1 MKLHALILTSL
12 LAVAGCEKTSN
23 VAAMQ
28 DEVTAVTNHYKHR
41 FDELSKRISLLEQRG
56 RSMTSI
62 GTPMG
67 LQDVRRLFLET
78 NKKLA
83 ELRTAV
89 AQAPNSIATAAKAE
103 TARVELTKLR
113 DELDERFEK
122 GEIEVNAQIDQVE
135 QWLAYVEYRPK
146 VAAAEPPKSEPT
158 RPPTPEP
165 TPENPDSVKADGQPA
180 NAPKGGELK
189 KDEPKKDEPKKD
201 EPKKGE
207 LKKDEPKKGEPKKD
221 EPKKGEP
228 KQDEPKKPAS
238 GSGSGSGS
246 GR

>member
-28 DEVTAVTNHYKHR
+28 DEVTGLTNHYKHR

-56 RSMTSI
+56 RSMTSV

-78 NKKLA
+78 NKRLA
-83 ELRTAV
+83 ELKTAV
-89 AQAPNSIATAAKAE
+89 AQAPNSIATAAKTDA
-103 TARVELTKLR
+103 ARIELTKLR
-113 DELDERFEK
+113 DELDERFHQ

-146 VAAAEPPKSEPT
+146 VAAAEPPKTEPVP
-158 RPPTPEP
+158 PPTPEP
-165 TPENPDSVKADGQPA
+165 TPEKVDDTKPA
-180 NAPKGGELK
+180 GTPAGDPPKVEPK
-189 KDEPKKDEPKKD
+189 KDEPKKVEPKKDEPKKD
-201 EPKKGE
+201 EPKK
-207 LKKDEPKKGEPKKD
+207 DVPKKD
-221 EPKKGEP
+221 EPKK
-228 KQDEPKKPAS
+228 QPAA
-238 GSGSGSGS
+238 GSGSGS

>member
-28 DEVTAVTNHYKHR
+28 DEVTGLTNHYKHR

-56 RSMTSI
+56 RSMTSV

-78 NKKLA
+78 NKRLA
-83 ELRTAV
+83 ELKTAI
-89 AQAPNSIATAAKAE
+89 AQAPNSIATAAKTDA
-103 TARVELTKLR
+103 ARIELTKLR
-113 DELDERFEK
+113 DELDERFHQ

-146 VAAAEPPKSEPT
+146 VAAAEPPKTEPVP
-158 RPPTPEP
+158 PPTPEP
-165 TPENPDSVKADGQPA
+165 TPEKVDDTKPA
-180 NAPKGGELK
+180 GTPAGDPPKVEPK
-189 KDEPKKDEPKKD
+189 KDEPKKVEPKKDEPKKD
-201 EPKKGE
+201 V
-207 LKKDEPKKGEPKKD
+207 PKKD
-221 EPKKGEP
+221 EPKK
-228 KQDEPKKPAS
+228 QPAA
-238 GSGSGSGS
+238 GSGS

>member
-28 DEVTAVTNHYKHR
+28 DEVTGLTNHYKHR

-56 RSMTSI
+56 RSMTSV

-78 NKKLA
+78 NKRLA
-83 ELRTAV
+83 ELKTAV
-89 AQAPNSIATAAKAE
+89 AQAPNSIATAAKTDA
-103 TARVELTKLR
+103 ARIELTKLR
-113 DELDERFEK
+113 DELDERFHK

-146 VAAAEPPKSEPT
+146 VAAAEPPKTEPVP
-158 RPPTPEP
+158 PPTPEP
-165 TPENPDSVKADGQPA
+165 TPEKVDDTKPA
-180 NAPKGGELK
+180 GDPPKVEPK
-189 KDEPKKDEPKKD
+189 KDEPKKVEPKKVEPKKDEPKKD
-201 EPKKGE
+201 EPKK
-207 LKKDEPKKGEPKKD
+207 DVPKKD
-221 EPKKGEP
+221 EPKK
-228 KQDEPKKPAS
+228 QPAA
-238 GSGSGSGS
+238 GSGS

>member
-28 DEVTAVTNHYKHR
+28 DEVTGLTNHYKHR

-56 RSMTSI
+56 RSMTSV

-78 NKKLA
+78 NKRLA
-83 ELRTAV
+83 ELKTAI
-89 AQAPNSIATAAKAE
+89 AQAPNSIATAAKTDA
-103 TARVELTKLR
+103 ARIELTKLR
-113 DELDERFEK
+113 DELDERFHQ

-146 VAAAEPPKSEPT
+146 VAAAEPPKTEPVP
-158 RPPTPEP
+158 PPTPEP
-165 TPENPDSVKADGQPA
+165 TPEKVDDTKPA
-180 NAPKGGELK
+180 GTPAGDPPKV
-189 KDEPKKDEPKKD
+189 EPKKDEPKKV
-201 EPKKGE
+201 EPKKE
-207 LKKDEPKKGEPKKD
+207 KGRAQEGRPQ
-221 EPKKGEP
+221 EGRAQE
-228 KQDEPKKPAS
+228 AARR
-238 GSGSGSGS
+238 GGSGS

>member
-28 DEVTAVTNHYKHR
+28 DEVTGLTNHYKHR

-56 RSMTSI
+56 RSMTSV

-78 NKKLA
+78 NKRLA
-83 ELRTAV
+83 ELKTAI
-89 AQAPNSIATAAKAE
+89 AQAPNSIATAAKTDA
-103 TARVELTKLR
+103 ARIELTKLR
-113 DELDERFEK
+113 DELDERFHQ

-146 VAAAEPPKSEPT
+146 VAAAEPPKTEPVP
-158 RPPTPEP
+158 PPTPEP
-165 TPENPDSVKADGQPA
+165 TPEKVDDTKPA
-180 NAPKGGELK
+180 GTPAGDPPKVEPK
-189 KDEPKKDEPKKD
+189 KDEPKKVEPKKDEPKKD
-201 EPKKGE
+201 V
-207 LKKDEPKKGEPKKD
+207 PKKD
-221 EPKKGEP
+221 EPKK
-228 KQDEPKKPAS
+228 QPAA
-238 GSGSGSGS
+238 GSGSGS

>member
-28 DEVTAVTNHYKHR
+28 DEVTGLTNHYKHR

-56 RSMTSI
+56 RSMTSV

-78 NKKLA
+78 NKRLA
-83 ELRTAV
+83 ELKTAI
-89 AQAPNSIATAAKAE
+89 AQAPNSIATAAKTDA
-103 TARVELTKLR
+103 ARIELTKLR
-113 DELDERFEK
+113 DELDERFHQ

-146 VAAAEPPKSEPT
+146 VAAAEPPKTEPVP
-158 RPPTPEP
+158 PPTPEP
-165 TPENPDSVKADGQPA
+165 TPEKVDDTKPA
-180 NAPKGGELK
+180 GTPAGDPPKV
-189 KDEPKKDEPKKD
+189 EPKKDEPKKV
-201 EPKKGE
+201 EPKK
-207 LKKDEPKKGEPKKD
+207 DVPKKD
-221 EPKKGEP
+221 EPKKDVP
-228 KQDEPKKPAS
+228 KKDEPKKQPAA
-238 GSGSGSGS
+238 GSGSGS

>member
-28 DEVTAVTNHYKHR
+28 DEVTGLTNHYKHR

-56 RSMTSI
+56 RSMTSV

-78 NKKLA
+78 NKRLA
-83 ELRTAV
+83 ELKTAI
-89 AQAPNSIATAAKAE
+89 AQAPNSIATAAKTDA
-103 TARVELTKLR
+103 ARIELTKLR
-113 DELDERFEK
+113 DELDERFHQ

-146 VAAAEPPKSEPT
+146 VAAAEPPKTEPVP
-158 RPPTPEP
+158 PPTPEP
-165 TPENPDSVKADGQPA
+165 TPEKVDDT
-180 NAPKGGELK
+180 
-189 KDEPKKDEPKKD
+189 
-201 EPKKGE
+201 
-207 LKKDEPKKGEPKKD
+207 
-221 EPKKGEP
+221 
-228 KQDEPKKPAS
+228 KPAGTTRRGSAEGRAQEGRTQEGRAQKGRAQEGRPQEGRAQEAARRGLRLRSLRRVSRRPRS
-238 GSGSGSGS
+238 G

>member
-56 RSMTSI
+56 RSMTSV
-62 GTPMG
+62 GTPLG

-89 AQAPNSIATAAKAE
+89 AQAPNSIATAAKTE
-103 TARVELTKLR
+103 SARTELTKLR
-113 DELDERFEK
+113 DELGERFQK

-135 QWLAYVEYRPK
+135 QWLAYVDYRPK
-146 VAAAEPPKSEPT
+146 VAAAEPPKTQPT
-158 RPPTPEP
+158 PPPTPEP
-165 TPENPDSVKADGQPA
+165 TREKTDGPPA
-180 NAPKGGELK
+180 GDPPVAK

-201 EPKKGE
+201 EPKK
-207 LKKDEPKKGEPKKD
+207 PA
-221 EPKKGEP
+221 P
-228 KQDEPKKPAS
+228 KQDEPKKPAPKKDEPKKPAA
-238 GSGSGSGS
+238 GSGS